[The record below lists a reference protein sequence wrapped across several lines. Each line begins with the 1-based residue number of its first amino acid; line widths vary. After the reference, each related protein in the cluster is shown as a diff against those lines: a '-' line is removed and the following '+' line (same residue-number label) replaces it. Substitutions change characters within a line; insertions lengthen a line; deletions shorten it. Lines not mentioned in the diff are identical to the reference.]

1 MYTQC
6 PECQI
11 AFRVTVKVL
20 RQTGD
25 NVRCESCG
33 HAFNALDFLSE
44 DMPGHASP
52 GVGDT
57 ADEPAG
63 DLAESRQ
70 RPLETLD
77 ELSGPDDVR
86 IEEIGTEW
94 RVLNDTGAAE
104 GCLPSEERDG
114 TEEPRYDDNTPLPD
128 DFGDEGSDGPVV
140 VPQPREQGYP
150 LITVETED
158 QHGDLVLSEPEDWTD
173 ILEEVRDPTLESPEI
188 KGECP
193 AIHSELSAIDD
204 GLTDEVP
211 QADGDVPAPE
221 DDEPDDIA
229 TDQVEQIEAGAAAE
243 PDADEIDDDVDDA
256 APGEDEDTG
265 EPFNVAA
272 MTVGVENPG
281 PLFDERPGEIETIVM
296 ESDLIRSE
304 VGKASIAAEHGTRSQ
319 LDDPATLVDTSAMN
333 RGKTLSGQPG
343 YDRRSLVIV
352 ALIVGLTL
360 VLVGQFVHN
369 HRQSLATYNLF
380 NATMAPVYR
389 WLGSPVTP
397 EWDVNGWQFE
407 ATNGSIDD
415 ENTRLTIVS
424 RITNRSNQPL
434 PYPLVHI
441 ELTDRFDDVTGS
453 AILEPADYLAVDGD
467 PGRPIA
473 PGDKFT
479 ATINMDDPSAEVYGY
494 RLKVCYRTKPG
505 AVRCAAEAFRD

>member
-1 MYTQC
+1 
-6 PECQI
+6 
-11 AFRVTVKVL
+11 
-20 RQTGD
+20 
-25 NVRCESCG
+25 
-33 HAFNALDFLSE
+33 
-44 DMPGHASP
+44 
-52 GVGDT
+52 
-57 ADEPAG
+57 
-63 DLAESRQ
+63 
-70 RPLETLD
+70 
-77 ELSGPDDVR
+77 
-86 IEEIGTEW
+86 
-94 RVLNDTGAAE
+94 
-104 GCLPSEERDG
+104 
-114 TEEPRYDDNTPLPD
+114 
-128 DFGDEGSDGPVV
+128 
-140 VPQPREQGYP
+140 
-150 LITVETED
+150 
-158 QHGDLVLSEPEDWTD
+158 
-173 ILEEVRDPTLESPEI
+173 
-188 KGECP
+188 
-193 AIHSELSAIDD
+193 
-204 GLTDEVP
+204 
-211 QADGDVPAPE
+211 
-221 DDEPDDIA
+221 
-229 TDQVEQIEAGAAAE
+229 
-243 PDADEIDDDVDDA
+243 
-256 APGEDEDTG
+256 
-265 EPFNVAA
+265 
-272 MTVGVENPG
+272 
-281 PLFDERPGEIETIVM
+281 
-296 ESDLIRSE
+296 
-304 VGKASIAAEHGTRSQ
+304 
-319 LDDPATLVDTSAMN
+319 MN